1 MLISYIKRKPLRL
14 PYWNYSNYGS
24 YFVTLCVHNWKHLFG
39 NVLGQKIILNDVGRM
54 TQHWWNEI
62 PKTFPNIDL
71 DSFIIMPNHIH
82 GIIHI
87 KNVEQPPCGLPVP
100 QCNVVPVPQCAI
112 TSASQYDVVP
122 VPQYDMV
129 PAGHRGPALRPA
141 LGDIVGWFKSIVVNT
156 YGNYVK
162 KNQWQPYENHL
173 WQYRYYDHV
182 IRNENDLL
190 RIKQYI
196 LDNPYRWRNDR
207 FYQPKTDGA

>member
-1 MLISYIKRKPLRL
+1 
-14 PYWNYSNYGS
+14 
-24 YFVTLCVHNWKHLFG
+24 
-39 NVLGQKIILNDVGRM
+39 M